1 MQSVRSHGTID
12 GRVYGY
18 MGLERNK
25 HNCTLYGNAKKEV
38 MFSSYFP
45 EASLDDKDID
55 TQQLPKDAFH
65 SQDILS

>member
-1 MQSVRSHGTID
+1 
-12 GRVYGY
+12 